1 MSELSNKLVELGY
14 HKFVVLDN
22 EIAFYIKDYD
32 EELGIYQTVC
42 VDSLLEIKIK
52 DYYVRSSSVRTQHEL
67 KKVQIALNRLE
78 SDIKVLKEINYD

>member
-14 HKFVVLDN
+14 HKFVTLDN

-32 EELGIYQTVC
+32 EELGIYQAVC
-42 VDSLLEIKIK
+42 VECLLEIKIK
-52 DYYVRSSSVRTQHEL
+52 DYYVRCNSIRTQHEL

-78 SDIKVLKEINYD
+78 RDIKSLKEFEQ